1 MSSANISAGPLKC
14 LSGEQS
20 DPNHGAHKRKIPKLG
35 PSLQNLARN
44 GCVDIS
50 IKVVNVTSHGGG

>member
-20 DPNHGAHKRKIPKLG
+20 DPNHAAQKRKILKLG
-35 PSLQNLARN
+35 LCLLNLALN
-44 GCVDIS
+44 IS
-50 IKVVNVTSHGGG
+50 LKIVTVT